1 MGIQKWKFHK
11 VMPLVHAVFPDWI
24 GIGMLLFVEGG
35 GRKPEDLE
43 KKPQSKEG
51 NQHELNPNGKQFIS
65 RDYE

>member
-1 MGIQKWKFHK
+1 MQCFQIELECCFLWRE
-11 VMPLVHAVFPDWI
+11 
-24 GIGMLLFVEGG
+24 EGG
-35 GRKPEDLE
+35 KPEDLE

>member
-1 MGIQKWKFHK
+1 
-11 VMPLVHAVFPDWI
+11 MPLVHAVFPDWI

-43 KKPQSKEG
+43 KNPQSKEG